1 MQIAGLRP
9 KSRPAKNTSYK
20 LRRKDI
26 TIEHVSQ
33 KKGRNLTYEE
43 LESAELAKVFTYDD
57 FKNYYINFD
66 KEMETSQTQEFK
78 AVVKPDKA
86 KASMLID
93 EHQEHDDFEAP
104 SFGTDLSGSIMR
116 SEDAEKTKDEK
127 RIKFINR
134 PDADADEAAKMMRQL
149 NH

>member
-1 MQIAGLRP
+1 MLKP
-9 KSRPAKNTSYK
+9 KSRPAKNASYK

-33 KKGRNLTYEE
+33 KKGGNVTYEE
-43 LESAELAKVFTYDD
+43 LESAELAKAFTYDD

-66 KEMETSQTQEFK
+66 KEMAASQTEDFQ
-78 AVVKPDKA
+78 ALVRPDKA

-93 EHQEHDDFEAP
+93 EHQEHCDSEAS

-116 SEDAEKTKDEK
+116 SEDEK
-127 RIKFINR
+127 RIRFINR
-134 PDADADEAAKMMRQL
+134 PDTDADEAAKMIRQL